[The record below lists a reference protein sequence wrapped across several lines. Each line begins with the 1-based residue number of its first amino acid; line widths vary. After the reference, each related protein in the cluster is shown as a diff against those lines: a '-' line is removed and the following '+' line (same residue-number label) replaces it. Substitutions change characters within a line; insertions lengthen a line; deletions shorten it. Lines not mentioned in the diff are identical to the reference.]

1 MQFQA
6 IESFLMVYETQ
17 NMTRASERL
26 FVTQQCISRQ
36 IKGLE
41 QELGKQLFIR
51 KKTGMVPTAVCHRL
65 FPEFQKMLGCFENA
79 RNICGDDENKL
90 APKLTIAMAI
100 GMSNYIDFSFLS
112 LLVRNYTGHELLIKE
127 VSSADCSKMLHSG
140 ECDMS
145 FLLEPFDD
153 TMIEHSLVFWDCG
166 YIAMQ
171 KNHPL
176 AKQSGPISLSALD
189 GIKLITGVSSNCA
202 TEHFWRYC
210 NQTNVH
216 PHCVASVANITG
228 CINNL
233 KKDDVVVTILSHAIE
248 LISNPDIV
256 FRKVV

>member
-26 FVTQQCISRQ
+26 FATQQCISRQ

-153 TMIEHSLVFWDCG
+153 TMI
-166 YIAMQ
+166 
-171 KNHPL
+171 
-176 AKQSGPISLSALD
+176 
-189 GIKLITGVSSNCA
+189 
-202 TEHFWRYC
+202 
-210 NQTNVH
+210 
-216 PHCVASVANITG
+216 
-228 CINNL
+228 
-233 KKDDVVVTILSHAIE
+233 
-248 LISNPDIV
+248 
-256 FRKVV
+256 